1 VAKPDFEQAKAT
13 VLIRAQ
19 LIGIGSAVPKK
30 LLTNADLEK
39 IVETSDEWIFT
50 RTGIRERHIVSEGE
64 KFSDLC
70 TKASELAIKRAHV
83 KPEELD
89 MILVG
94 TISGDMPFPATAC
107 LIQRNLGA
115 SRAAASDLSAA
126 CVGFLYGLHFADGLI
141 QAQKAETVLVVGGE
155 ILSRYVDWTDRSTC
169 VLFGDGAGA
178 AVLRASKGDHGIL
191 GSRMKSNGQYDD
203 FICMPGGGSN
213 HPAND
218 PKSIEARLPFI
229 KMRGNETFRV
239 AVKAMADVTADLLRE
254 QGFSNDDIK
263 MFVPHQANARIIDAV
278 SERLKFPAAKVYKN
292 VDRFGNTSAA
302 SIPIALDECVQKGLI
317 KTGDLVLLTAFGAGL
332 VWGSVLIRW

>member
-1 VAKPDFEQAKAT
+1 VIRSG
-13 VLIRAQ
+13 VL
-19 LIGIGSAVPKK
+19 GIGSAVPKK
-30 LLTNADLEK
+30 ILTNADLEK
-39 IVETSDEWIFT
+39 IVETSDEWIFS

-70 TKASELAIKRAHV
+70 TKAAELAMKRAHI

-94 TISGDMPFPATAC
+94 TISGDMVFPATAC
-107 LIQRNLGA
+107 LIQKNIGA
-115 SRAAASDLSAA
+115 TNAAASDIGAA

-141 QAQKAETVLVVGGE
+141 QAQKAETILVVGGE
-155 ILSRYVDWTDRSTC
+155 ILSRYVDWSDRSTC

-178 AVLRASKGDHGIL
+178 AVLRATKGDHGIL
-191 GSRMKSNGQYDD
+191 GSRMKSNGKYDD

-218 PKSIEARLPFI
+218 PKSIEAKLPFI
-229 KMRGNETFRV
+229 KMRGNETFRI

-254 QGFSNDDIK
+254 QGFTNDDIK
-263 MFVPHQANARIIDAV
+263 VFVPHQANARIIDAV
-278 SERLKFPAAKVYKN
+278 GERLKFPASRVYKN

-317 KTGDLVLLTAFGAGL
+317 KSGDLVLLTAFGAGL

>member
-1 VAKPDFEQAKAT
+1 
-13 VLIRAQ
+13 VL
-19 LIGIGSAVPKK
+19 GIGAAVPKK

-70 TKASELAIKRAHV
+70 TKAAEIALKRAHV
-83 KPEELD
+83 PPEELD

-107 LIQRNLGA
+107 LIQKNLGA
-115 SRAAASDLSAA
+115 KNAAASDLGAA
-126 CVGFLYGLHFADGLI
+126 CVGFLYGLHFADALI

-178 AVLRASKGDHGIL
+178 AVLRATKGDHGIL
-191 GSRMKSNGQYDD
+191 GSRMKSDGNYDSV
-203 FICMPGGGSN
+203 ICMPGGGSN

-229 KMRGNETFRV
+229 KMRGNETFKI
-239 AVKAMADVTADLLRE
+239 AVKAMAEVTAELMRE
-254 QGFSNDDIK
+254 QGFSNEDIK
-263 MFVPHQANARIIDAV
+263 LFVPHQANARIIDAV
-278 SERLKFPAAKVYKN
+278 GERLKFPPSKVYKN

-302 SIPIALDECVQKGLI
+302 SIPIALDECVQKSLI
-317 KTGDLVLLTAFGAGL
+317 KSGDLILLTAFGAGL